1 MRDEVPLTGGDTLVV
16 RPIRPEDGPALLAM
30 HARLSTDTI
39 YRRYFGARP
48 HLSPADVTRFTVL
61 SEAWRFAL
69 VATRGTDLVAVARY
83 EGAPGAAAAEIAIV
97 VDDALQHHGVGRAM
111 LERLADV
118 ARERGLTSLVA
129 DVLPGNAPMLGLL
142 RGLGLPMRQVR
153 EPDSVTATL
162 DLGVLDPEDV
172 RVARARSHI
181 AAVTS

>member
-1 MRDEVPLTGGDTLVV
+1 MRDEVRLTGGDTLVV

-61 SEAWRFAL
+61 PEAWRFAL

-83 EGAPGAAAAEIAIV
+83 EGTPGGATAEIAVV
-97 VDDALQHHGVGRAM
+97 VDDALQHHGVGRAV

-118 ARERGLTSLVA
+118 ARARGLTSLVA
-129 DVLPGNAPMLGLL
+129 DVLPDNAPMLGLL
-142 RGLGLPMRQVR
+142 RRLGLPMRQVR
-153 EPDSVTATL
+153 APDSITVTL
-162 DLGVLDPEDV
+162 DLGVLDPQDD
-172 RVARARSHI
+172 RVSRARGHI
-181 AAVTS
+181 AAVIP